1 MTRIA
6 LAAGHYN
13 SNGGNEVE
21 RRYTGPI
28 YVALVDILRGF
39 GYDVFELTPIVNGVA
54 KNFPGTLT
62 TCAKQV
68 VTRATQGWKAD
79 LFLEI
84 HAESN
89 PLGDSGRGPFIV
101 YPDWYTGH
109 PDPSMPDRDVVMRD
123 ALGPAI
129 ATSIA
134 KAFNIPVRGNGVM
147 SEKQTAVGSGNNRL
161 GIFKITEPVKYDTRR
176 AIVEVM
182 RFNQINDYGV
192 MQRRNFVNTCA
203 GAIAL
208 AILNHY
214 EDVQID
220 LAKVDPI
227 FYAAYLASGGMWMKN
242 RLTPGLVKTPK
253 FTWMN
258 REVQLFERSGVWST
272 DGGLTCQWMLQSEY
286 DSAYTHYLKH
296 NPA

>member
-6 LAAGHYN
+6 LSAGHYN
-13 SNGGNEVE
+13 SNLGDETE

-39 GYDVFELTPIVNGVA
+39 GYDVLELTPIVKGVA

-62 TCAKQV
+62 NCAKQV
-68 VTRATQGWKAD
+68 VTRAQQGWKAD

-89 PLGDSGRGPFIV
+89 PLGDSGRGPFVI
-101 YPDWYTGH
+101 YPDWYAGH
-109 PDPSMPDRDVVMRD
+109 PDPTMLDRDVIIKD

-129 ATSIA
+129 ANSIA
-134 KAFNIPVRGNGVM
+134 KAFSIPIRGNGVM
-147 SEKQTAVGSGNNRL
+147 SERQTAVGSGNNRL
-161 GIFKITEPVKYDTRR
+161 GIFKITESIKYDTRR
-176 AIVEVM
+176 GLVEVM

-214 EDVQID
+214 EDVKID
-220 LAKVDPI
+220 LAKVDPA

-242 RLTPGLVKTPK
+242 RLTPGLVVTPK
-253 FTWMN
+253 FIWQN
-258 REVQLFERSGVWST
+258 REVQLFERAGVWST
-272 DGGLTCQWMLQSEY
+272 DGGITTQWLLQPEY
-286 DSAYTHYLKH
+286 EAAHTHYL
-296 NPA
+296 NRNS